1 MLGWRI
7 SFFYITILLRLY
19 FLFKRQEKGEIRRAF
34 ESVFAD
40 QRDKSQ
46 IKSITRSVFRGLR
59 SHYYEKLFNAFSSAG
74 TLRSFLKTH
83 VESEGMGA
91 IQEGLSKG
99 KGVLLVTGHFG
110 GIEFIPGY
118 LAANN
123 YPVTIV
129 ASFSS
134 NHLRNISIQKAD
146 KFGAK
151 LIDADNTPNI
161 MRAILDNLREN
172 RIVIALCDEIDEWR
186 GGRHKKINFLGKQV
200 NLDKTIDVL
209 LKRGEC
215 ALVFGLMHRNN
226 DHGYKFL
233 ATSSEQMATQFQH
246 SGYPSTGA
254 MVLKF
259 LEKYIY
265 KFPDEWYLWQKYSK
279 IGTLPFH
286 GVRFQDPESLSLL
299 SPSLRKVT

>member
-7 SFFYITILLRLY
+7 SFFYVTILLRLY

-83 VESEGMGA
+83 IESEGMGA

-246 SGYPSTGA
+246 SGYPSIGA

-265 KFPDEWYLWQKYSK
+265 KFPEEWYLWQKYSK